1 MLKQSLILLLLVFF
15 SGAISA
21 QVTLKGSLK
30 DDSTGEELIGANVII
45 KGTTIGTVTDWDGSF
60 ALKVNEPTFPI
71 TLVLS
76 YIGYADKEVSVEN
89 ESQDLNFTLGEGAI
103 TTAVVEVKG
112 QRVSEKQ
119 KSNPLTVESMDLL
132 AIKETPA
139 ENFYDGLGSLKG
151 VDLTAA
157 SLGFKVINTRGFNS
171 TSPVR
176 SLQTIDGVDNQ
187 APGLN
192 FSLGNFLGSSELD
205 VLKVDLIQGAAS
217 AYYGPN
223 AFNGVIAME
232 TKNPFFQR
240 GLAASIKAGE
250 RNLVSG
256 AIRYADHLLNK
267 EGKPWMAFKLNF
279 FALRADDW
287 VADNNEAV
295 DGTESLVGNPGG
307 WDRVNTYGDEYF
319 NRQDL
324 SDNANLDDIGAGLGI
339 YHRQGYDEIDLV
351 DYDTENLKGNVSVH
365 FRTNPSKEYESP
377 EVIFS
382 SSVGTGTTVYQGD
395 NRFSLRNLRFFQN
408 RLEFRK
414 KDKFFIRAYATH
426 ENAGDS
432 YDPYFTALRLQ
443 ESAKS
448 PVDWS
453 NDYQTYWTRNNT
465 LDILREKGY
474 PPEGVFNPVTFR
486 VEFDT
491 EGALE
496 FLQAPE
502 NQELLKGLHQ
512 EALNAANLAN
522 PVLPGSRDFFVP
534 GTDRFQQVFDSITS
548 LKNNE
553 GGTRFF
559 DESALYH
566 IAGEYKFT
574 TDVIDEI
581 TVGASGRMYAPKS
594 AGTVFSDTAGIVIK
608 NREAGAYIGAQ
619 KKWGRE
625 YILSTTFRVDKNE
638 NFNVLVTPALSF
650 VWSPDPVN
658 YFRFSFSGGI
668 RNPTLS
674 DQYLNL
680 DVGRATLLGN
690 LNGFDS
696 LITVESFTDFLGG
709 APNPDT
715 LDYFNVAPVQP
726 EKVKTFEIGYRT
738 TLFEA
743 LYIDASYYYSIYDD
757 FLGFNIGVTA
767 DITENFP
774 ENIEVFRVAANSANR
789 VTTQGLAIG
798 LNYYFAKYYSLNGNY
813 SWNKLNKFDAD
824 DPDTPE
830 IEEDPIIPAFN
841 TPEHKFN
848 IGISGRNLPLNLG
861 FMRLENTG
869 FSINYKW
876 IEGFLFEGSPQF
888 TGFIDS
894 YSLMDVQ
901 WNVTF
906 KKINT
911 TIKIGASNVLDNR
924 AAQTYG
930 GPEIG
935 RLGYISATYDF
946 VKKQ

>member
-1 MLKQSLILLLLVFF
+1 MLKQLLTLLLIISF
-15 SGAISA
+15 SVAISA
-21 QVTLKGSLK
+21 QVTLKGTLK
-30 DDSTGEELIGANVII
+30 DETTGEDLIGANVIV
-45 KGTTIGTVTDWDGSF
+45 KGTTTGTVTDWDGSF
-60 ALKVNEPTFPI
+60 ILKINEPVFPI

-76 YIGYADKEVSVEN
+76 YIGYEDKEVMVEN
-89 ESQDLNFTLGEGAI
+89 ERQDLSFTLGEGAI

-240 GLAASIKAGE
+240 GLSAMIKAGE

-256 AIRYADHLLNK
+256 AIRYADHVLNK
-267 EGKPWMAFKLNF
+267 EGKPWMAYKLNF

-287 VADNNEAV
+287 VADNNQAV
-295 DGTESLVGNPGG
+295 DGTASPFGNPGG

-319 NRQDL
+319 NRQDF

-339 YHRQGYDEIDLV
+339 YHRQGYDEVDLV
-351 DYDTENLKGNVSVH
+351 DYDTENLKGNVSIH
-365 FRTNPSKEYESP
+365 FRTNPAKDFESP
-377 EVIFS
+377 ELILS

-432 YDPYFTALRLQ
+432 FDPYFTALRLQ

-448 PVDWS
+448 AVDWS

-465 LDILREKGY
+465 IDILRENGY
-474 PPEGVFNPVTFR
+474 PPMGVFNPATFR

-496 FLQAPE
+496 FLRAPE
-502 NQELLKGLHQ
+502 NQDLLNGLHQ
-512 EALNAANLAN
+512 EARNAANLAN
-522 PVLPGSRDFFVP
+522 PVLPGTRDFLLP
-534 GTDRFQQVFDSITS
+534 GTDRFQQAFDSITS

-574 TDVIDEI
+574 TEFIDEI
-581 TVGASGRMYAPKS
+581 TVGASGRLYAPKS
-594 AGTVFSDTAGIVIK
+594 AGTVFSDTAGIVIR
-608 NREAGAYIGAQ
+608 NREAGAYVGAQ

-625 YILSTTFRVDKNE
+625 FILSTTFRVDKNE

-696 LITVESFTDFLGG
+696 LITVESFTDFLSG
-709 APNPDT
+709 ASNPDT

-738 TLFEA
+738 TLFDA
-743 LYIDASYYYSIYDD
+743 LYVDASYYYSIYDD
-757 FLGFNIGVTA
+757 FLGFNIGLTA
-767 DITENFP
+767 DIIDNAP
-774 ENIEVFRVAANSANR
+774 ENIEVFRVAANSENR

-798 LNYYFAKYYSLNGNY
+798 LNYYFAKYYSFNGNY

-824 DPDTPE
+824 DPSTPE

-861 FMRLENTG
+861 FMRLNNTG

-906 KKINT
+906 EKINT
-911 TIKIGASNVLDNR
+911 TIKIGASNVLNNR
-924 AAQTYG
+924 ASQTYG

-946 VKKQ
+946 VKK

>member
-1 MLKQSLILLLLVFF
+1 MLKKILPTLIFCLII
-15 SGAISA
+15 SGLSA
-21 QVTLKGSLK
+21 QISFKGTLK
-30 DDSTGEELIGANVII
+30 DESTGEELIGANVII
-45 KGTTIGTVTDWDGSF
+45 KGTTTGTVTDWDGSF
-60 ALKVNEPTFPI
+60 TFQANDATYPV

-76 YIGYADKEVSVEN
+76 YIGYEDKEVVVASADQN
-89 ESQDLNFTLGEGAI
+89 LDLKLGEGAI
-103 TTAVVEVKG
+103 TTTEVVVKG
-112 QRVSEKQ
+112 QRVSDKQ
-119 KSNPLTVESMDLL
+119 KAAPLTVESMDLL

-250 RNLVSG
+250 RNLFSG
-256 AIRYADHLLNK
+256 AIRYADHVLNK
-267 EGKPWMAFKLNF
+267 EGKPFMAFKLNL

-287 VADNNEAV
+287 VADNNQAV
-295 DGTESLVGNPGG
+295 DGTDSPQGNPGG

-319 NRQDL
+319 SLQDF
-324 SDNANLDDIGAGLGI
+324 SDEQNLDAISAGLGV
-339 YHRQGYDEIDLV
+339 YHRQGYDEVDLV
-351 DYDTENLKGNVSVH
+351 DYDTENLKGNISLH

-377 EVIFS
+377 EVILS

-443 ESAKS
+443 EAAKS
-448 PVDWS
+448 NVDWA
-453 NDYQTYWTRNNT
+453 NDYRTYWVRNDTRDFLTEN
-465 LDILREKGY
+465 GY
-474 PPEGVFNPVTFR
+474 PEEGFFDPSTGTIVFDR
-486 VEFDT
+486 D
-491 EGALE
+491 GAIN

-502 NQELLKGLHQ
+502 NQSLLTGLH
-512 EALNAANLAN
+512 ENARNDANLAN
-522 PVLPGSRDFFVP
+522 PVLPGTRDFLLP
-534 GTDRFQQVFDSITS
+534 GTDRFQQTFDSITS
-548 LKNNE
+548 LNNNQ

-566 IAGEYKFT
+566 IAGEYKFN
-574 TDVIDEI
+574 TDIIDEI
-581 TVGASGRMYAPKS
+581 TVGASGRLYTPKS
-594 AGTVFSDTAGIVIK
+594 NGTVFSDTAGVTITNSEFGVYT
-608 NREAGAYIGAQ
+608 GLQ
-619 KKWGRE
+619 KKFGRE
-625 YILSTTFRVDKNE
+625 FILSTTFRVDKNQ
-638 NFNVLVTPALSF
+638 NFNFLVTPAVSF

-690 LNGFDS
+690 LDGFEN
-696 LITVESFTDFLGG
+696 LVTVESFETYLGSLSRV
-709 APNPDT
+709 D
-715 LDYFNVAPVQP
+715 LDSFNIAAVRP
-726 EKVKTFEIGYRT
+726 EKVKTFEVGYRT
-738 TLFEA
+738 TLFDA
-743 LYIDASYYYSIYDD
+743 LYLDASYYYSIYDD
-757 FLGFNIGVTA
+757 FLGFNLGIQTDFSVFNTP
-767 DITENFP
+767 INT
-774 ENIEVFRVAANSANR
+774 EVFRVAANSENT
-789 VTTQGLAIG
+789 VTTQGFAIG
-798 LNYYFAKYYSLNGNY
+798 LNYYFAKYYSINGNY
-813 SWNKLNKFDAD
+813 SWNKLNESNID
-824 DPDTPE
+824 DPNTPE

-861 FMRLENTG
+861 FTRLESTG

-894 YSLMDVQ
+894 YSLLDVQ

-911 TIKIGASNVLDNR
+911 TFKIGASNLLDNR
-924 AAQTYG
+924 ASQTYG

-946 VKKQ
+946 VKK

>member
-1 MLKQSLILLLLVFF
+1 MLKKILPTLIFCLMI
-15 SGAISA
+15 SGLSA
-21 QVTLKGSLK
+21 QISFKGTLK
-30 DDSTGEELIGANVII
+30 DESTGEELIGANVII
-45 KGTTIGTVTDWDGSF
+45 KGTTTGTVTDWDGSF
-60 ALKVNEPTFPI
+60 TFQANDATYPV

-76 YIGYADKEVSVEN
+76 YIGYEDKEIVVASADQ
-89 ESQDLNFTLGEGAI
+89 SLDFKLGEGAI
-103 TTAVVEVKG
+103 TTTEVVVKG
-112 QRVSEKQ
+112 QRVSDKQ
-119 KSNPLTVESMDLL
+119 KAAPLTVESMDLL

-256 AIRYADHLLNK
+256 AIRYADHILNK
-267 EGKPWMAFKLNF
+267 EGKPFMAFKLNL

-287 VADNNEAV
+287 VADNNQAV
-295 DGTESLVGNPGG
+295 DGTESPTGNPGG
-307 WDRVNTYGDEYF
+307 WDRVNTYGDEYSGAG
-319 NRQDL
+319 DYT
-324 SDNANLDDIGAGLGI
+324 DEANLTERTAGLGI
-339 YHRQGYDEIDLV
+339 VHRQGYEEIDLV
-351 DYDTENLKGNVSVH
+351 DYDTENIKGNVSVH
-365 FRTNPSKEYESP
+365 FRTNPSKDYESP
-377 EVIFS
+377 EVILS

-408 RLEFRK
+408 RIEFRK

-443 ESAKS
+443 ETAKLNTN
-448 PVDWS
+448 WY
-453 NDYQTYWTRNNT
+453 NDYERYWLNNVNER
-465 LDILREKGY
+465 LLEAGY
-474 PPEGVFNPVTFR
+474 PEAIIVGGMQIFDREAAINFPQENP
-486 VEFDT
+486 
-491 EGALE
+491 
-496 FLQAPE
+496 
-502 NQELLKGLHQ
+502 ELLTGFHE
-512 EALNAANLAN
+512 EARDFANIAN
-522 PVLPGSRDFFVP
+522 PTLPDSRDFFVP
-534 GTDRFQQVFDSITS
+534 GTDRFQQAFDSITS

-566 IAGEYKFT
+566 VAGEYKFK
-574 TDVIDEI
+574 TDFLDEI
-581 TVGASGRMYAPKS
+581 RVGANARMYAPKS
-594 AGTVFSDTAGIVIK
+594 EGTVFSDTNGVVIK
-608 NREAGAYIGAQ
+608 NREVGIYTGVT
-619 KKWGRE
+619 KKFGRE
-625 YILSTTFRVDKNE
+625 LTVAATFRADKNE
-638 NFNVLVTPALSF
+638 NFNVLVTPALSL

-658 YFRFSFSGGI
+658 FIRFSFSGGI

-696 LITVESFTDFLGG
+696 LITIESFQTYRESL
-709 APNPDT
+709 NE
-715 LDYFNVAPVQP
+715 LDSLVYFNVDAVQP

-738 TLFEA
+738 TLFDA

-757 FLGFNIGVTA
+757 FIGFNIGLQSDFTA
-767 DITENFP
+767 FNTAINTEA
-774 ENIEVFRVAANSANR
+774 FRVAANSANT
-789 VTTQGLAIG
+789 VTTQGFAIG
-798 LNYYFAKYYSLNGNY
+798 LNYYFAKYYSFNGNY
-813 SWNKLNKFDAD
+813 SWNKLNKTFDD
-824 DPDTPE
+824 
-830 IEEDPIIPAFN
+830 DPIIPAFN

-848 IGISGRNLPLNLG
+848 LGISGRNLPLNLG
-861 FMRLENTG
+861 FVRLENTG
-869 FSINYKW
+869 FSLNYKW
-876 IEGFLFEGSPQF
+876 IQGFLFEGSPQF
-888 TGFIDS
+888 TGFIDN
-894 YSLMDVQ
+894 YSLLDVQ

-911 TIKIGASNVLDNR
+911 TFKIGASNILDNR
-924 AAQTYG
+924 ASQTYG

-946 VKKQ
+946 VKK

>member
-1 MLKQSLILLLLVFF
+1 MLKRILPTLIFFLLV
-15 SGAISA
+15 SGITAQISFKG
-21 QVTLKGSLK
+21 TLK
-30 DDSTGEELIGANVII
+30 D
-45 KGTTIGTVTDWDGSF
+45 
-60 ALKVNEPTFPI
+60 
-71 TLVLS
+71 
-76 YIGYADKEVSVEN
+76 
-89 ESQDLNFTLGEGAI
+89 
-103 TTAVVEVKG
+103 
-112 QRVSEKQ
+112 QRVSDKQ
-119 KSNPLTVESMDLL
+119 KAAPLTVESMDLL

-192 FSLGNFLGSSELD
+192 FSLGNFLGSSDLD

-256 AIRYADHLLNK
+256 AIRYADHILNK

-287 VADNNEAV
+287 VADNNQAV
-295 DGTESLVGNPGG
+295 DGSDSPQGNPGG

-319 NRQDL
+319 SLQDY
-324 SDNANLDDIGAGLGI
+324 SDEANLTARTAALGVF
-339 YHRQGYDEIDLV
+339 HRQGYDEIDLV
-351 DYDTENLKGNVSVH
+351 DYDTENLKGNVSLH
-365 FRTNPSKEYESP
+365 FRTNPDQEYESP
-377 EVIFS
+377 EVILS

-408 RLEFRK
+408 RIEFRK

-443 ESAKS
+443 EVAKS
-448 PVDWS
+448 NVDWA
-453 NDYQTYWTRNNT
+453 NDYVKYWTNNVNGP
-465 LDILREKGY
+465 LIEAGY
-474 PPEGVFNPVTFR
+474 PEAF
-486 VEFDT
+486 FDPAQ
-491 EGALE
+491 GMLIFDRDAAIR
-496 FLQAPE
+496 FPQE
-502 NQELLKGLHQ
+502 NQGLLSGFHE
-512 EALNAANLAN
+512 EARNIANQASST
-522 PVLPGSRDFFVP
+522 LPDSRDFLIP
-534 GTDRFQQVFDSITS
+534 GTDRFQQAFDSITS
-548 LKNNE
+548 LKNTE

-581 TVGASGRMYAPKS
+581 TVGASGRRYAPRS
-594 AGTVFSDTAGIVIK
+594 EGTVFKDTGDVVIT
-608 NREAGAYIGAQ
+608 NHEVGGYVGLQ
-619 KKWGRE
+619 KKIGRE
-625 YILSTTFRVDKNE
+625 YIISTTFRVDKNE
-638 NFNVLVTPALSF
+638 NFNVLVTPAISF
-650 VWSPDPVN
+650 VYSPDPKN

-690 LNGFDS
+690 LEGFDS
-696 LITVESFTDFLGG
+696 LITVESFQSYLGSLTR
-709 APNPDT
+709 DS
-715 LDYFNVAPVQP
+715 LVYFDVAPVQP

-738 TLFEA
+738 TLFDA
-743 LYIDASYYYSIYDD
+743 LYVDASYYYSIYDD
-757 FLGFNIGVTA
+757 FIGFNLGVTT
-767 DITENFP
+767 DFTIFNTPQNTEAYR
-774 ENIEVFRVAANSANR
+774 IAANSINT
-789 VTTQGLAIG
+789 VTTQGFAVG

-813 SWNKLNKFDAD
+813 SWNRLNKTFED
-824 DPDTPE
+824 
-830 IEEDPIIPAFN
+830 DPIIPAFN

-861 FMRLENTG
+861 FARLENTG
-869 FSINYKW
+869 FSLNYKW

-894 YSLMDVQ
+894 YSLLDVQ
-901 WNVTF
+901 WNVNF
-906 KKINT
+906 EKINT
-911 TIKIGASNVLDNR
+911 TIKIGASNLLDNR
-924 AAQTYG
+924 ASQTYG

-935 RLGYISATYDF
+935 RLAYISATYDF
-946 VKKQ
+946 VKK